1 MIDEVDA
8 DAPMPIRLFNAA
20 MAANANNYP
29 HYWLRPKTPF
39 GNFKLTVHVETQQ
52 MSWKICPMKL
62 LVGHNLFG
70 TNNLTRILDGILRAI
85 YQHFG
90 LSFTDKDADFYAAN
104 GVLLSRID
112 LTGGFQVGSQAMVVE
127 VLYLLREHFLEHG
140 YDIVV
145 HEGPN
150 GIESLYLGK
159 HSSTSALKF
168 YNKYLELL
176 NNKGLQDLPYYSELL
191 RHAEKELRIEVTS
204 RTPDLQRRG
213 LQNSKDWT
221 VSKVREILTETLEEL
236 GLSKPL
242 LAELPAHEVIGL
254 SDARRAKYSLW
265 QDGNDLKKYFPP
277 HTFAR
282 DRKIF
287 LAKRIDI
294 ARPHS
299 SAQDAVLLSE
309 MLSVDQLRTT
319 WPKRFVPL
327 GAVYR

>member
-8 DAPMPIRLFNAA
+8 DAPMPGRLFNAV
-20 MAANANNYP
+20 MAANADNYS
-29 HYWLRPKTPF
+29 HFWVRPKTQF
-39 GNFKLTVHVETQQ
+39 GSFKLTVHVETQR

-70 TNNLTRILDGILRAI
+70 TNNLARILDGILRAI
-85 YQHFG
+85 YQRFG
-90 LSFTDKDADFYAAN
+90 LTFTDKDTAFYAAN

-127 VLYLLREHFLEHG
+127 TIYLLREHLLDHG
-140 YDIVV
+140 FDIVV

-150 GIESLYLGK
+150 GIETLYLGK
-159 HSSTSALKF
+159 KSSTSTLKF
-168 YNKYLELL
+168 YNKYLQMLDD
-176 NNKGLQDLPYYSELL
+176 KRLQLLPYYNELL
-191 RHAEKELRIEVTS
+191 SHAESEVRFEFAARDPYLAS
-204 RTPDLQRRG
+204 RG
-213 LQNSKDWT
+213 LKNSKEWT
-221 VSKVREILTETLEEL
+221 VGKVREILEETLDEL

-242 LAELPAHEVIGL
+242 LAELPAHEVVGL
-254 SDARRAKYSLW
+254 SDARRAKYTLW
-265 QDGNDLKKYFPP
+265 LDGNDLKEHYPA

-282 DRKIF
+282 DRTVF
-287 LAKRIDI
+287 LAKGIDI
-294 ARPHS
+294 GRPHT

-309 MLSVDQLRTT
+309 TLSVDQLRTT